1 MATQT
6 EVVQKLT
13 AVPCLLLLPSR
24 QLPLRTLR
32 CSRPG
37 LLQSWTTLS
46 RIGHSTTQHLPLWI
60 FSWSGIQHSLASP
73 NTSTLLSNWVL
84 GCLQVIR
91 WYLIVCRATLVR
103 AVSSCVSGEAIFR
116 INSFT
121 EYKRSGLSMPCPV
134 RRSSSSLTPSGG
146 SCQFAVPRNSLI
158 WLASGPPTSSIPGLG
173 QSQSFQVCGDRTWPE
188 VAKLLGALAEV
199 PLTRVFGSGKA
210 RQESRRRQ
218 TLESSRS
225 DRQETARMASET

>member
-1 MATQT
+1 MAQQWFRPKILGLCIARILLTFWKLEFSLNEHGVAHKSQSEPVDHPNSCGLVRFTCHMATQT

-13 AVPCLLLLPSR
+13 AVPCLLLLPST

-116 INSFT
+116 IQLF
-121 EYKRSGLSMPCPV
+121 Y
-134 RRSSSSLTPSGG
+134 
-146 SCQFAVPRNSLI
+146 
-158 WLASGPPTSSIPGLG
+158 
-173 QSQSFQVCGDRTWPE
+173 
-188 VAKLLGALAEV
+188 
-199 PLTRVFGSGKA
+199 
-210 RQESRRRQ
+210 
-218 TLESSRS
+218 
-225 DRQETARMASET
+225 